1 MVRRLLSFAA
11 LCTAVVLGG
20 CAHPISL
27 TPDVAGLA
35 GTGPSPRIDR
45 PVVLV
50 ITEAQLAQ
58 EVISPGG
65 GGDKVSYKPYKDLQT
80 GLYVALGEVF
90 TRVSLASSPTDP
102 RIGNDPATVIVT
114 PTISTTSFS
123 PSLFTWP
130 PTIFTV
136 TLEMGFRA
144 PGKPDALASVR
155 VQGEGRAE
163 FDEFKG
169 NFSLSAQ
176 RASQDALAR
185 LVKAMQAQSDAL
197 KRWTVASFRGRAPDP
212 LTDH

>member
-1 MVRRLLSFAA
+1 MLRRLLSFAA
-11 LCTAVVLGG
+11 LCTAFVLGG

-27 TPDVAGLA
+27 TPEVASLA

-163 FDEFKG
+163 FDEFKS

-197 KRWTVASFRGRAPDP
+197 KRWTVASTRGRVTDP
-212 LTDH
+212 LPDH

>member
-1 MVRRLLSFAA
+1 MIRRLFSLAA
-11 LCTAVVLGG
+11 LAIAFVLGG

-27 TPDVAGLA
+27 SPEVAGLV
-35 GTGPSPRIDR
+35 GTGPSPKIDR

-90 TRVSLASSPTDP
+90 TRASLATSPTDP

-136 TLEMGFRA
+136 TLEMGFRGT
-144 PGKPDALASVR
+144 GKPDALTSVR

-185 LVKAMQAQSDAL
+185 LVKAIQAQSDAL
-197 KRWTVASFRGRAPDP
+197 KRWTVASASASNATPAA
-212 LTDH
+212 DH